1 EVDRILQRTA
11 LQISRWRRQG
21 NLPWKGNGFNLSP
34 DAANF
39 FAWFCPGEKGFVTSH
54 LALSDS
60 VLWDYIAVR
69 QALIGP
75 ESRDWRGILRQRK
88 IDHVFL
94 FGSDRRLVRA
104 ALRKTLA
111 NSQEWPLLFAGG
123 SMIIVGWRG
132 PELATGQDSFAG
144 LEWDIDRIAFGRAL
158 TDAVPQTRPAT
169 EPAPYYWWEAF
180 RRPRAHRSFD
190 QDQATGLLDLFEMLG
205 PAQGRKITAL
215 LLANQVGTGCT
226 IGTFLLPAPWQS
238 RVLLDSLDE
247 GPPGALF
254 LAIQAARR
262 ALHDNPDNPE
272 LHFVLG
278 EGYYLLT
285 RKTHERVWIKAF
297 PHLGRIRTVQAIAGY
312 SQAIR
317 LNPNHLQ
324 AHLRLGEMYLD
335 MHYKDTALEHF
346 RAALDIVTR
355 HGPRPGEYPDLF
367 RRRKERL
374 RANVKS
380 LSQEVEKLLEKYEI
394 NSENLRLADRAKMAG
409 HFGLPSLALK
419 SLLATD
425 ISAFGIDGM
434 ELELKMLI
442 NVGQGAR
449 VREWMELEHEKKL
462 GEAKAN
468 WIHVQLGA
476 ASGDYHVADQHIAD
490 ATESLGPMKN
500 IDLRT
505 AIALQMGQVVLE

>member
-1 EVDRILQRTA
+1 
-11 LQISRWRRQG
+11 
-21 NLPWKGNGFNLSP
+21 
-34 DAANF
+34 
-39 FAWFCPGEKGFVTSH
+39 
-54 LALSDS
+54 
-60 VLWDYIAVR
+60 
-69 QALIGP
+69 
-75 ESRDWRGILRQRK
+75 
-88 IDHVFL
+88 
-94 FGSDRRLVRA
+94 
-104 ALRKTLA
+104 
-111 NSQEWPLLFAGG
+111 
-123 SMIIVGWRG
+123 
-132 PELATGQDSFAG
+132 
-144 LEWDIDRIAFGRAL
+144 LEWDIDRTAFGPAL
-158 TDAVPQTRPAT
+158 TDAVPQTRPAR
-169 EPAPYYWWEAF
+169 EAAPLFWWEALW
-180 RRPRAHRSFD
+180 RARAHRSFD

-205 PAQGRKITAL
+205 PSHGRKITAL

-262 ALHDNPDNPE
+262 VLHDNPDNPE
-272 LHFVLG
+272 IHFVLG
-278 EGYYLLT
+278 EAYYLLT
-285 RKTHERVWIKAF
+285 RKTHERVWIKTF

-317 LNPNHLQ
+317 LNPNHMQ

-346 RAALDIVTR
+346 RAALDIMTR
-355 HGPRPGEYPDLF
+355 HARSGENPDLF

-374 RANVKS
+374 DVHVKS
-380 LSQEVEKLLEKYEI
+380 LSQEVAKLLEKYEI

-409 HFGLPSLALK
+409 HFGLSSLALK

-476 ASGDYHVADQHIAD
+476 ASGDYRVADQHIPD
-490 ATESLGPMKN
+490 ITESLGTIKSMN
-500 IDLRT
+500 LRT
-505 AIALQMGQVVLE
+505 AIALQMGQVVLETKPDPSLFSFLWFQARRLNDEANNRVLRGLLALESGNRSQAREHFRRAADFWASPAGIPFQQASAEARTGTAIARHYLSILGNAR